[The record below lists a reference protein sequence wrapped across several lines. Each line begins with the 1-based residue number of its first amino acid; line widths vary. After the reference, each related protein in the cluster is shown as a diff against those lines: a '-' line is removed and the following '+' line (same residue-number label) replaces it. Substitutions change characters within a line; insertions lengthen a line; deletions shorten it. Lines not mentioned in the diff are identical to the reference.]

1 MHLHLGGRWDL
12 SEDRKEVV
20 MVSSSL
26 RISLESGS
34 QSDQM
39 NRIFGVQGLSLS
51 IPSKKD
57 LVQRSFLKQVSKVQ
71 NWEEFIVRLGLRQ

>member
-1 MHLHLGGRWDL
+1 M

-20 MVSSSL
+20 VVSSSL
-26 RISLESGS
+26 GISLESGS

>member
-1 MHLHLGGRWDL
+1 MCVHPGVRWDL

-20 MVSSSL
+20 VVSSSL
-26 RISLESGS
+26 GISLESGF

-51 IPSKKD
+51 IPAKKD
-57 LVQRSFLKQVSKVQ
+57 FVQRSFLKQVSRVQ
-71 NWEEFIVRLGLRQ
+71 NWEEFIVCLDLGQ

>member
-1 MHLHLGGRWDL
+1 VCVHPGVRWDL

-20 MVSSSL
+20 VVSSSL
-26 RISLESGS
+26 GISLESGS

-51 IPSKKD
+51 IPAKKD
-57 LVQRSFLKQVSKVQ
+57 FVQRSFLKQVSKVQ

>member
-1 MHLHLGGRWDL
+1 MRVHPGGRWDL

-20 MVSSSL
+20 VVSSSL
-26 RISLESGS
+26 GISLESGS

-51 IPSKKD
+51 LPAKKD
-57 LVQRSFLKQVSKVQ
+57 FVQRSFLKQVSRVQ